1 VNDKLANDRTFLA
14 WLRTGI
20 AVFGLG
26 FVVAKAALIIRP
38 DATRLSGRGVY
49 SGVGVLIV
57 LSGAGLILVGYRQHA
72 SVLKILERGDEST
85 RPRWPLAITQIATL
99 GALAISVLIILSR

>member
-20 AVFGLG
+20 ALFGLG
-26 FVVAKAALIIRP
+26 FVVAKTALIVRP
-38 DATRLSGRGVY
+38 DATRLAGRDIY

-57 LSGAGLILVGYRQHA
+57 LSGAGLIVVGYRQHA
-72 SVLKILERGDEST
+72 SVLKALEAGDE
-85 RPRWPLAITQIATL
+85 RPAPRWPLAITQIATV
-99 GALAISVLIILSR
+99 GALAISVLIILSG